1 MRYEFRNKLPQCV
14 ECMQGDVVFADGT
27 MVMAGDACGVLY
39 AVAKAE
45 TESDGLQWQLVATCQ
60 VTCISIHLF
69 CTSRTFKNV
78 QVVQFN
84 ININFTVQL

>member
-1 MRYEFRNKLPQCV
+1 MHSRVPPFVK
-14 ECMQGDVVFADGT
+14 CMQDGVVFADGT

-60 VTCISIHLF
+60 VTCSLHKLICLY
-69 CTSRTFKNV
+69 K
-78 QVVQFN
+78 
-84 ININFTVQL
+84 

>member
-1 MRYEFRNKLPQCV
+1 MHSRVPPFV
-14 ECMQGDVVFADGT
+14 ECMRDDVVFADGT

-60 VTCISIHLF
+60 VTCRSIHLF
-69 CTSRTFKNV
+69 CTSSRSRRD
-78 QVVQFN
+78 
-84 ININFTVQL
+84 